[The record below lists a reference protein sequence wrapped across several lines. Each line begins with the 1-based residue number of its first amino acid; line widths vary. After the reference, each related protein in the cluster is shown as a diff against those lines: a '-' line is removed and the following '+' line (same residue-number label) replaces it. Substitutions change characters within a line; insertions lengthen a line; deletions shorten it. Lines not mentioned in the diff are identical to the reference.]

1 VFHEVTEE
9 IPMRVRRPLSVL
21 AAVPLTLA
29 ALAGCGATAGEESSG
44 SSAGSPAGGEFPVSV
59 EHAFGSTTI
68 EEEPERVV
76 VLGWSAQ
83 DTVYALGVTP
93 VGMPAYAYGGG
104 DDGVLPWNDEHYDPE
119 ATTLLDTTDG
129 PPLEAI
135 AALRPDVILAPYE
148 GFDAGVY
155 EDLTGIAPTVAYPGE
170 PWTTP
175 WREQTRMI
183 GAALGRTDDA
193 EELIDEVDEQ
203 VAGIAAE
210 HPEFEGLT
218 FAYTSMGADAL
229 YLYLPT
235 DPRVQ
240 LIEDL
245 GFTVAPSVEELGA
258 GSENSFYAQLSL
270 ESAPQID
277 SDVIVGFADGLTA
290 EEVAALPVYGQV
302 PAIARDAAVLIDDQG
317 FGAAVSSVSVL
328 SLPYALDQLV
338 DQLAAAAEKAGA

>member
-1 VFHEVTEE
+1 
-9 IPMRVRRPLSVL
+9 MRVRRPLSAL

-29 ALAGCGATAGEESSG
+29 VLVGCGTAAGEDSGG
-44 SSAGSPAGGEFPVSV
+44 SSAASSADGAFPVSI

-68 EEEPERVV
+68 DERPERVV

-93 VGMPAYAYGGG
+93 VGMPSYPYGGG
-104 DDGVLPWNDEHYDPE
+104 DDGVLPWNDEYFDE
-119 ATTLLDTTDG
+119 SETTLLDTADG

-148 GFDAGVY
+148 GFEQSVY
-155 EDLTGIAPTVAYPGE
+155 DDLSGIAPTVAYPGD

-183 GAALGRTDDA
+183 GEALGRADDA
-193 EELIDEVDEQ
+193 EELIDGVDEQ
-203 VAGIAAE
+203 VAAIAAE

-218 FAYTSMGADAL
+218 FAYTSMGAEAL

-270 ESAPQID
+270 EVAPEID
-277 SDVIVGFADGLTA
+277 SDVLVGFADGLPA

-302 PAIARDAAVLIDDQG
+302 PAIASGAAVLIDDQE
-317 FGAAVSSVSVL
+317 FGAAASSVSVL
-328 SLPYALDQLV
+328 SLPFVLDQLV
-338 DQLAAAAEKAGA
+338 DELAAAAAKAAR

>member
-1 VFHEVTEE
+1 
-9 IPMRVRRPLSVL
+9 MRVRAPLS
-21 AAVPLTLA
+21 ALA
-29 ALAGCGATAGEESSG
+29 ALPVALTGLVACGTSAADDGGGASG
-44 SSAGSPAGGEFPVSV
+44 GGSASDAFPVSID
-59 EHAFGSTTI
+59 HAFGTTTI
-68 EEEPERVV
+68 EEQPERVV

-83 DTVYALGVTP
+83 DTVYALGRTP
-93 VGMPAYAYGGG
+93 VGMPEYPYGGG
-104 DDGVLPWNDEHYDPE
+104 DDGVLPWNDGYFDAEK
-119 ATTLLDTTDG
+119 TTLLDTADG

-135 AALRPDVILAPYE
+135 AALQPDVILAPYE
-148 GFDAGVY
+148 GFEQTVY
-155 EDLTGIAPTVAYPGE
+155 EDLAGIAPTVAYPGE

-183 GAALGRTDDA
+183 GEALGMSEEAEQLIADTDESVAQIA
-193 EELIDEVDEQ
+193 E
-203 VAGIAAE
+203 E

-258 GSENSFYAQLSL
+258 GSEASFYAQLSL
-270 ESAPQID
+270 ERAPDIE

-290 EEVAALPVYGQV
+290 EEVKALPVYGQV
-302 PAIARDAAVLIDDQG
+302 PAIQRDAAVLIDDQG

-338 DQLAAAAEKAGA
+338 DQLSAAATKAAA